1 MLAALGIP
9 VRHSM
14 RDLESGLLEAIP
26 ASARR
31 ILVLGDDL
39 LRHRPLWLMR
49 NPLAL
54 IEVDPAAVGQTVE
67 AAILSLDEAGED
79 PAAIV
84 SKAASSL
91 APGGTLAL
99 FAAAYERT
107 AVISSISALLAE
119 SGLAVD
125 RLIGG
130 RAPGAHGVLKFQ
142 RSAGA
147 ARQLRILGNPFSF
160 DPAPMRQSIVR
171 VRLREPLEQLNSF
184 PGVRCEV
191 GTKHAVPAVADR
203 DAANILIFQRFL
215 FDDPAA
221 VMRSTSGQ
229 GYITIAEFDDEPG
242 RFQRFAADKIID
254 NLVRHHAIQTSS
266 PDLAQLLRRFHPEV
280 GVFGN
285 HLPRIRPFSPREPGQ
300 TIQILFAAVN
310 REAGWR
316 EIVQAYRTMVAAYGD
331 RIRTVVVGDQGFF
344 DELQPLNSSF
354 RPMLPY
360 PDYLAELDRSDIAL
374 LPLSNSTFDR
384 RKTDLK
390 FIECAEAGTAILA
403 SNILYAATVRPGK
416 TGFLYRTVDEFKRH
430 LRTLIEDAAGRRT
443 LAEAAHRYVCEQR
456 ALANHVRRQ
465 YEWYLSL
472 VERRDALEQA
482 IRERVARLPA

>member
-1 MLAALGIP
+1 MDDLD
-9 VRHSM
+9 
-14 RDLESGLLEAIP
+14 RDLLEAIP
-26 ASARR
+26 APARR
-31 ILVLGDDL
+31 IRVIGEDLV
-39 LRHRPLWLMR
+39 RHRSLWERR
-49 NPLAL
+49 NPLAVL
-54 IEVDPAAVGQTVE
+54 ETELPPVAGATSE
-67 AAILSLDEAGED
+67 AAILSLDTLGGDAA
-79 PAAIV
+79 AAI
-84 SKAASSL
+84 AQTIDGL
-91 APGGTLAL
+91 APDGTLTL
-99 FAAAYERT
+99 YAAAYDKAT
-107 AVISSISALLAE
+107 SIPALSALLAE
-119 SGLAVD
+119 RGLVVD
-125 RLIGG
+125 RLFGG
-130 RAPGAHGVLKFQ
+130 RVPEAPGLLRFQ
-142 RSAGA
+142 LRDGPVK
-147 ARQLRILGNPFSF
+147 QLRILGNPFSF

-191 GTKHAVPAVADR
+191 GTKHAVPAVTDR

-242 RFQRFAADKIID
+242 RFQRFAADKVID

-266 PDLAQLLRRFHPEV
+266 PDLAQLLRKFHPEV

-316 EIVQAYRTMVAAYGD
+316 EIVQAYRTMVAASGD
-331 RIRTVVVGDQGFF
+331 RIRTVVVGDQCFF

-390 FIECAEAGTAILA
+390 FIECAEAGTVVLA

-430 LRTLIEDAAGRRT
+430 LRTLIEDASGRRT

-472 VERRDALEQA
+472 VERRAALEQA
-482 IRERVARLPA
+482 IRERVARLPISA